1 MTNKDKLISQVSL
14 AAKTFGLSDITPIV
28 LSEAGNLIIH
38 LSPYPIVARVAV
50 VISKENPDKAY
61 KLLARELRVA
71 RHLQNKGVPVI
82 LPTELIDAGP
92 HNVNGTWM
100 TLWTYIPP
108 TQLQPLIP
116 SEAVRLV
123 NVLSMAMKDYS
134 DDLSVLGTWDRVC
147 QSAIRLSKNHNYRIK
162 SLLKVFQRVDVQMR
176 KIEPGFLTPAHGD
189 AHAGNLLPSP
199 EGWLWMDF
207 EDVSLMPPYW
217 DLVSFV
223 ANLALFNGLQE
234 PTFRYMLDHS
244 GIVTNRKDFVFAI
257 TARTLMSV
265 IGNLDFA
272 LEGYGDLTF
281 ATRQLDL
288 VEDFLLQIDQIV

>member
-1 MTNKDKLISQVSL
+1 MTNKDKLISQVL
-14 AAKTFGLSDITPIV
+14 LTAKTFGLSDITPIV
-28 LSEAGNLIIH
+28 LSQGGNLIIH
-38 LSPYPIVARVAV
+38 LSPYPIVARVAA
-50 VISKENPDKAY
+50 VISKENPDKVY

-108 TQLQPLIP
+108 TQSQPLTP
-116 SEAVRLV
+116 NEAVKLV
-123 NVLSMAMKDYS
+123 NALSIAMKDFS
-134 DDLSVLGTWDRVC
+134 DALPVLGIWDRVC
-147 QSAIRLSKNHNYRIK
+147 HSAMRLRKNSDYRIK

-189 AHAGNLLPSP
+189 AHARNLLPSP

-217 DLVSFV
+217 DLASFV

-234 PTFRYMLDHS
+234 PTFRYMLDHP
-244 GIVTNRKDFVFAI
+244 GIVTNTKDFGFAL

-281 ATRQLDL
+281 ANRQLDL
-288 VEDFLLQIDQIV
+288 AEDFLLQMDRIV